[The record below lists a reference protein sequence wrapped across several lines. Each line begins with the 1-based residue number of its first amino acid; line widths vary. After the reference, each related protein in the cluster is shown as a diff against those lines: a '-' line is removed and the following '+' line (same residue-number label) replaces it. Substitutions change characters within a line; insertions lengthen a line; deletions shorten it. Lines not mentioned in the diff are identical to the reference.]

1 MPTSKKEEDPK
12 RSEDSLEKSSQ
23 DLEILKFEED
33 DLESDQDMFFD
44 FYISDDFL
52 DDFYD

>member
-1 MPTSKKEEDPK
+1 MPVSKKEEGSK
-12 RSEDSLEKSSQ
+12 RSEDDLEEISQ
-23 DLEILKFEED
+23 DFEILKFEED
-33 DLESDQDMFFD
+33 DFESDQDMFLD